1 MELVF
6 SLLQNP
12 WVIMAIK
19 IGVGLGLVMGMVPM
33 MVWAERKVSARFQ
46 LRRGP
51 NRVGPF
57 GLFQLVADS
66 LKLFWKEDFFPR
78 NTDRLIFLA
87 APVLA
92 FLPGVLSFAL
102 IPIGIA
108 GGNELLGPGG
118 VMAVSYLSMGLL
130 VMMAVSSVASY
141 GIAFA
146 GWASN
151 NQYSLLGGI
160 RSSAQLISYEI
171 VMGMA
176 VVALLMMTGT
186 LNLSEIVTQQQEYLF
201 GFIPSWNIVR
211 QPLTFILFL
220 VAAFAETNR
229 APFDLPEAEQELVG
243 GYHTEYT
250 GMRYAWFMN
259 AEYAAL
265 FTMCALLTTLFLGGW
280 GFPGLPTLYA
290 HMPRILD
297 AVFGFLHIPVA
308 GQVAAW
314 IPIAAIS
321 IGVFI
326 GKVAFLV
333 FFFMWVRWTL
343 PRFRW
348 DQLMKLGW
356 NVLIPVALANIIGTA
371 LFLEYVASRF
381 GFGG

>member
-1 MELVF
+1 MDFVL
-6 SLLQNP
+6 SLLKNP
-12 WVIMAIK
+12 WVIMGIK

-33 MVWAERKVSARFQ
+33 MVWMERKVSARFQ

-66 LKLFWKEDFFPR
+66 LKLLMKEDFLPR
-78 NTDRLIFLA
+78 NTDRLVFLA
-87 APVLA
+87 APVMA

-102 IPIGIA
+102 IPIGVA

-118 VMAVSYLSMGLL
+118 VMAVSYISMGLL
-130 VMMAVSSVASY
+130 VIMAVSSVASY

-160 RSSAQLISYEI
+160 RSSAQLISYAI

-186 LNLSEIVTQQQEYLF
+186 LNMAEIVIQQQELTF
-201 GFIPSWNIVR
+201 GFIPSWNIFR

-259 AEYAAL
+259 GEYAAM
-265 FTMCALLTTLFLGGW
+265 FTMCAVLTTLFLGGW
-280 GFPGLPTLYA
+280 GFPGLGWIQA
-290 HMPRILD
+290 HMPWYVTG
-297 AVFGFLHIPVA
+297 AVSFGA
-308 GQVAAW
+308 
-314 IPIAAIS
+314 
-321 IGVFI
+321 FI
-326 GKVAFLV
+326 TKVAFLV

-356 NVLIPVALANIIGTA
+356 NVLIPLALANIIVTA

>member
-1 MELVF
+1 MDTVLG
-6 SLLQNP
+6 LLTNF
-12 WVIMAIK
+12 WVIVAIK
-19 IGVGLGLVMGMVPM
+19 IAVGLGLVMGMVPM
-33 MVWAERKVSARFQ
+33 MVWMERKVSARFQ

-57 GLFQLVADS
+57 GLFQLIADS
-66 LKLFWKEDFFPR
+66 LKLLWKEDFLPR
-78 NTDRLIFLA
+78 NTDRIIFLA
-87 APVLA
+87 APIMA
-92 FLPGVLSFAL
+92 FLPGVLSFSL

-108 GGNELLGPGG
+108 GGNEIMGPGG
-118 VMAVSYLSMGLL
+118 VMAVSYISLGLL
-130 VMMAVSSVASY
+130 VIMAISSVAAY

-176 VVALLMMTGT
+176 VVALILMTGT
-186 LNLSEIVTQQQEYLF
+186 VNLAEIVQQQQATT
-201 GFIPSWNIVR
+201 WNIIR

-259 AEYAAL
+259 GEYAAM
-265 FTMCALLTTLFLGGW
+265 FTMSAILTTLFLGGW
-280 GFPGLPTLYA
+280 TLPGFGLLEHA
-290 HMPRILD
+290 LSGSALGQIGLGLISFSIFL
-297 AVFGFLHIPVA
+297 AKVGFLI
-308 GQVAAW
+308 
-314 IPIAAIS
+314 
-321 IGVFI
+321 
-326 GKVAFLV
+326 

-356 NVLIPVALANIIGTA
+356 NVLIPIALVNIIGTA

>member
-1 MELVF
+1 MG
-6 SLLQNP
+6 SLMTVLTNP

-33 MVWAERKVSARFQ
+33 MVWMERKVSARFQ

-57 GLFQLVADS
+57 GLFQLIADS
-66 LKLFWKEDFFPR
+66 LKLLWKEDFLPR
-78 NTDRLIFLA
+78 NTDRIIFLA
-87 APVLA
+87 APIMA

-102 IPIGIA
+102 IPIGVA

-118 VMAVSYLSMGLL
+118 VMAVSYISMGLL
-130 VMMAVSSVASY
+130 VAMAVSSVAAY

-176 VVALLMMTGT
+176 VVSLLMMTGT
-186 LNLSEIVTQQQEYLF
+186 LNLGEIVQQQQELLF
-201 GFIPSWNIVR
+201 GFIPSWNIIR

-259 AEYAAL
+259 GEYAAM
-265 FTMCALLTTLFLGGW
+265 FTMCSILTTLFLGGW
-280 GFPGLPTLYA
+280 GFPGLGRLSG
-290 HMPRILD
+290 ILHLVVLGQD
-297 AVFGFLHIPVA
+297 IQWMLVGLITFGAF
-308 GQVAAW
+308 
-314 IPIAAIS
+314 
-321 IGVFI
+321 FT
-326 GKVAFLV
+326 KVALLV

-356 NVLIPVALANIIGTA
+356 NVLIPLGLANIIGTA

>member
-1 MELVF
+1 MDTVLG
-6 SLLQNP
+6 LLANY
-12 WVIMAIK
+12 WVIVAIK
-19 IGVGLGLVMGMVPM
+19 IAVGIGLVMGMVPM
-33 MVWAERKVSARFQ
+33 MVWMERKVSARFQ

-57 GLFQLVADS
+57 GLFQLIADS
-66 LKLFWKEDFFPR
+66 LKLLWKEDFLPR
-78 NTDRLIFLA
+78 NTDRIIFLA
-87 APVLA
+87 APIMA
-92 FLPGVLSFAL
+92 FLPGVLSFSL

-108 GGNELLGPGG
+108 GGNEIMGPGG
-118 VMAVSYLSMGLL
+118 VMAVSYISLGLL
-130 VMMAVSSVASY
+130 VIMAISSVAAY

-176 VVALLMMTGT
+176 VVALLLMTGT
-186 LNLSEIVTQQQEYLF
+186 VNLAEIVQQQQATT
-201 GFIPSWNIVR
+201 WNIIR

-259 AEYAAL
+259 GEYAAM
-265 FTMCALLTTLFLGGW
+265 FTMCAILTTLFLGGW
-280 GFPGLPTLYA
+280 TLPGFGYLEHALSGSAVGQIALGL
-290 HMPRILD
+290 
-297 AVFGFLHIPVA
+297 VSF
-308 GQVAAW
+308 
-314 IPIAAIS
+314 AI
-321 IGVFI
+321 FFA
-326 GKVAFLV
+326 KVAFLV

-356 NVLIPVALANIIGTA
+356 NVLIPIALANIIGTA
-371 LFLEYVASRF
+371 VFLEYVASRF

>member
-1 MELVF
+1 MD
-6 SLLQNP
+6 LLLTILKNP
-12 WVIMAIK
+12 WVILAIK
-19 IGVGLGLVMGMVPM
+19 MGVGLGLCMGMVPM
-33 MVWAERKVSARFQ
+33 MVWMERKVSARFQ

-57 GLFQLVADS
+57 GLFQLIADS
-66 LKLFWKEDFFPR
+66 LKLLWKEDILPR

-87 APVLA
+87 APILA
-92 FLPGVLSFAL
+92 FLPGMLSFAL

-108 GGNELLGPGG
+108 GDNEYFGPGG
-118 VMAVSYLSMGLL
+118 VMAVSYISMGLL
-130 VMMAVSSVASY
+130 VIMAVSSVASY

-160 RSSAQLISYEI
+160 RSAAQLISYEI
-171 VMGMA
+171 VMGMS

-186 LNLSEIVTQQQEYLF
+186 LNLAEIVQQQAVPLF
-201 GFIPSWNIVR
+201 HFSFLPHWANALLPSWNIIR

-259 AEYAAL
+259 AEYAAM
-265 FTMCALLTTLFLGGW
+265 FTMCAVLTTLFLGGW
-280 GFPGLPTLYA
+280 TFPGFAWLANHLPWYLTA
-290 HMPRILD
+290 IVSFGTFMSK
-297 AVFGFLHIPVA
+297 VGFLI
-308 GQVAAW
+308 
-314 IPIAAIS
+314 
-321 IGVFI
+321 
-326 GKVAFLV
+326 

-356 NVLIPVALANIIGTA
+356 NTLIPIGLVNIIGTA
-371 LFLEYVASRF
+371 LFLEYIASRF

>member
-1 MELVF
+1 MLDTFQQHGEM
-6 SLLQNP
+6 LLGGTL
-12 WVIMAIK
+12 WAVVWTIIK
-19 IGVGLGLVMGMVPM
+19 IVVVVAPLMGCVAYLTL
-33 MVWAERKVSARFQ
+33 WERKAIGWTQIRP
-46 LRRGP
+46 GP

-66 LKLFWKEDFFPR
+66 LKLLWKEDFLPR
-78 NTDRLIFLA
+78 NTDKIIFLA
-87 APVLA
+87 APIMA

-102 IPIGIA
+102 IPVGVA
-108 GGNELLGPGG
+108 GGNDLLGPGG
-118 VMAVSYLSMGLL
+118 VMAVSYISMGLL
-130 VMMAVSSVASY
+130 VAMAVSSVAAY

-176 VVALLMMTGT
+176 VVSLLMMTGT
-186 LNLSEIVTQQQEYLF
+186 LNLSEIVIQQQELLF
-201 GFIPSWNIVR
+201 GFIPSWNIIR

-259 AEYAAL
+259 GEYAAM
-265 FTMCALLTTLFLGGW
+265 FTMCAILTTLFLGGW
-280 GFPGLPTLYA
+280 GFPG
-290 HMPRILD
+290 
-297 AVFGFLHIPVA
+297 FGF
-308 GQVAAW
+308 
-314 IPIAAIS
+314 IAAHVPWYITGLVS
-321 IGVFI
+321 FGAFFT
-326 GKVAFLV
+326 KVALLV

-356 NVLIPVALANIIGTA
+356 NVLIPLGLANIIGTA

>member
-1 MELVF
+1 MELA
-6 SLLQNP
+6 LTILQNP

-66 LKLFWKEDFFPR
+66 LKLFWKEDFFPK

-87 APVLA
+87 APILA

-102 IPIGIA
+102 IPIGVA

-130 VMMAVSSVASY
+130 VMMAVSSVAAY

-186 LNLSEIVTQQQEYLF
+186 LNLTEIVQQQAVPLVSANVLPAWLVEFL
-201 GFIPSWNIVR
+201 PSWNIFR

-265 FTMCALLTTLFLGGW
+265 FTMCALITTLFLGGW
-280 GFPGLPTLYA
+280 TVPFFGLVSSYLPWYLTGLLSVG
-290 HMPRILD
+290 I
-297 AVFGFLHIPVA
+297 
-308 GQVAAW
+308 
-314 IPIAAIS
+314 
-321 IGVFI
+321 FI
-326 GKVAFLV
+326 TKVAFLV

-356 NVLIPVALANIIGTA
+356 NVLIPLALANIIATA
-371 LFLEYVASRF
+371 LFLEYIASRF

>member
-1 MELVF
+1 MELLLSV
-6 SLLQNP
+6 LQNP

-87 APVLA
+87 APILA

-102 IPIGIA
+102 IPIGVA

-130 VMMAVSSVASY
+130 VMMAVSSVAAY

-186 LNLSEIVTQQQEYLF
+186 LNLAEIVQQQAVPLVSSAAVPAWLAELL
-201 GFIPSWNIVR
+201 PSWNILR

-265 FTMCALLTTLFLGGW
+265 FTMCALITTLFLGGW
-280 GFPGLPTLYA
+280 TVPFFGLVSSYLPWYLTGLLSVG
-290 HMPRILD
+290 I
-297 AVFGFLHIPVA
+297 FITK
-308 GQVAAW
+308 VAA
-314 IPIAAIS
+314 
-321 IGVFI
+321 
-326 GKVAFLV
+326 LV

-356 NVLIPVALANIIGTA
+356 NVLIPLALANIIATA
-371 LFLEYVASRF
+371 LFLEYIASRF

>member
-1 MELVF
+1 MELLL

-19 IGVGLGLVMGMVPM
+19 MGVGLGLVMGMVPM
-33 MVWAERKVSARFQ
+33 MVWMERKVSARFQ
-46 LRRGP
+46 FRRGP

-66 LKLFWKEDFFPR
+66 LKLLFKEDFLPR
-78 NTDRLIFLA
+78 STDKLIFLS
-87 APVLA
+87 APILA
-92 FLPGVLSFAL
+92 FLPGMLSFAL
-102 IPIGIA
+102 IPIGVA
-108 GGNELLGPGG
+108 GDNEFFGPGG
-118 VMAVSYLSMGLL
+118 VMAISYISMGLL
-130 VMMAVSSVASY
+130 VMMAVSSIAAY

-176 VVALLMMTGT
+176 VVALIMMTGT
-186 LNLSEIVTQQQEYLF
+186 LNLAEIVQQQAVPLF
-201 GFIPSWNIVR
+201 RLPFLPDWANAIVPSWNIIR
-211 QPLTFILFL
+211 QPITFILFL

-280 GFPGLPTLYA
+280 TVPGFAWVTSLLPWYLTA
-290 HMPRILD
+290 ILS
-297 AVFGFLHIPVA
+297 FGIF
-308 GQVAAW
+308 
-314 IPIAAIS
+314 
-321 IGVFI
+321 FT
-326 GKVAFLV
+326 KVAFLV

-356 NVLIPVALANIIGTA
+356 NTLIPLGLANIIGTA
-371 LFLEYVASRF
+371 LFLEYVASHF

>member
-1 MELVF
+1 MDE
-6 SLLQNP
+6 SLAILSNY
-12 WVIMAIK
+12 WTILAIK
-19 IGVGLGLVMGMVPM
+19 IAVGIGLVMGMVPM
-33 MVWAERKVSARFQ
+33 MVWMERKVSARFQ

-57 GLFQLVADS
+57 GLFQLIADS
-66 LKLFWKEDFFPR
+66 LKLLWKEDFLPR
-78 NTDRLIFLA
+78 NTDRLVFLA
-87 APVLA
+87 APIMA
-92 FLPGVLSFAL
+92 FLPGVLSFSL

-108 GGNELLGPGG
+108 GGNELAGPGG
-118 VMAVSYLSMGLL
+118 VMAVSYISMGLL
-130 VMMAVSSVASY
+130 VIMAISSVAAY

-176 VVALLMMTGT
+176 VVALILMTGT
-186 LNLSEIVTQQQEYLF
+186 VNLAEIVQQQQATT
-201 GFIPSWNIVR
+201 WNIIR
-211 QPLTFILFL
+211 QPITFILFL

-259 AEYAAL
+259 GEYAAM
-265 FTMCALLTTLFLGGW
+265 FTMCAILTTLFLGGW
-280 GFPGLPTLYA
+280 TLPGLK
-290 HMPRILD
+290 
-297 AVFGFLHIPVA
+297 FLTEALSGSVP
-308 GQVAAW
+308 GQ
-314 IPIAAIS
+314 IAIGLISFAI
-321 IGVFI
+321 FFA
-326 GKVAFLV
+326 KVLFLI

-356 NVLIPVALANIIGTA
+356 NVLIPIALANIIGTA

>member
-1 MELVF
+1 MDLV
-6 SLLQNP
+6 LPILKNP
-12 WVIMAIK
+12 WIIMAIK
-19 IGVGLGLVMGMVPM
+19 MGVGLGLVMGMVPM
-33 MVWAERKVSARFQ
+33 LVWMERKVSARFQ
-46 LRRGP
+46 FRRGP

-57 GLFQLVADS
+57 GLFQLIADS
-66 LKLFWKEDFFPR
+66 IKLFWKEDYFPR
-78 NTDRLIFLA
+78 NTDRFIFLA
-87 APVLA
+87 APVMA

-108 GGNELLGPGG
+108 SGNEFFGPGG
-118 VMAVSYLSMGLL
+118 VMAVSYISMGLL
-130 VMMAVSSVASY
+130 VMMAVSSIAAY

-151 NQYSLLGGI
+151 NQFSLLGGI

-176 VVALLMMTGT
+176 VVALIMMTGT
-186 LNLSEIVTQQQEYLF
+186 MNLGDIVIQQGQPLFHFSFLPSFVNEI
-201 GFIPSWNIVR
+201 IPSWNIFR

-250 GMRYAWFMN
+250 GIRYAWFMN
-259 AEYAAL
+259 AEYAAM
-265 FTMCALLTTLFLGGW
+265 FTMCAILTTLFLGGW
-280 GFPGLPTLYA
+280 TFPGFNFIQSHVPWFITA
-290 HMPRILD
+290 IIS
-297 AVFGFLHIPVA
+297 FG
-308 GQVAAW
+308 
-314 IPIAAIS
+314 
-321 IGVFI
+321 
-326 GKVAFLV
+326 AFFTKIVLLV

-356 NVLIPVALANIIGTA
+356 NTLIPLALANIIGTA
-371 LFLEYVASRF
+371 LFLEYIASHF

>member
-1 MELVF
+1 
-6 SLLQNP
+6 
-12 WVIMAIK
+12 
-19 IGVGLGLVMGMVPM
+19 
-33 MVWAERKVSARFQ
+33 
-46 LRRGP
+46 
-51 NRVGPF
+51 
-57 GLFQLVADS
+57 
-66 LKLFWKEDFFPR
+66 
-78 NTDRLIFLA
+78 
-87 APVLA
+87 
-92 FLPGVLSFAL
+92 L
-102 IPIGIA
+102 IPIGVA

-130 VMMAVSSVASY
+130 VMMAVSSVAAY

-186 LNLSEIVTQQQEYLF
+186 LNLSEIVTQQAVPLF
-201 GFIPSWNIVR
+201 HPAFLPAWTWEFLPSWNLWR

-265 FTMCALLTTLFLGGW
+265 FTMCSLLTTLFLGGW
-280 GFPGLPTLYA
+280 TVPFLTPISNHLHLVIAGFDIQWMIVGLLSVG
-290 HMPRILD
+290 I
-297 AVFGFLHIPVA
+297 
-308 GQVAAW
+308 
-314 IPIAAIS
+314 
-321 IGVFI
+321 FI
-326 GKVAFLV
+326 TKVAMLV

-356 NVLIPVALANIIGTA
+356 NVLIPLALANIIGTA

>member
-1 MELVF
+1 MD
-6 SLLQNP
+6 LLLTILKNP

-19 IGVGLGLVMGMVPM
+19 MGVGLGLVMGMVPM
-33 MVWAERKVSARFQ
+33 MVWMERKVSARFQ

-66 LKLFWKEDFFPR
+66 LKLLWKEDFLPR
-78 NTDRLIFLA
+78 NTDRVIFLA
-87 APVLA
+87 APILA
-92 FLPGVLSFAL
+92 FLPGMVSFAL

-108 GGNELLGPGG
+108 GDNEYFGPGG
-118 VMAVSYLSMGLL
+118 VMAVSYISMGLL
-130 VMMAVSSVASY
+130 VIMAVSSVASY

-160 RSSAQLISYEI
+160 RSAAQLISYEI

-186 LNLSEIVTQQQEYLF
+186 LNLAEIVQQQAVPLLHF
-201 GFIPSWNIVR
+201 SFLPHWANALLPSWNILR

-220 VAAFAETNR
+220 IAAFAETNR

-259 AEYAAL
+259 AEYAAM
-265 FTMCALLTTLFLGGW
+265 FTMCAVLTTLFLGGW
-280 GFPGLPTLYA
+280 TFPGFAWLAKHLPWYLTA
-290 HMPRILD
+290 MVSFGAFISK
-297 AVFGFLHIPVA
+297 VGFLI
-308 GQVAAW
+308 
-314 IPIAAIS
+314 
-321 IGVFI
+321 
-326 GKVAFLV
+326 

-356 NVLIPVALANIIGTA
+356 NTLIPLGLANIIGTA
-371 LFLEYVASRF
+371 LFLEYVAARF

>member
-1 MELVF
+1 MDLVL
-6 SLLQNP
+6 SLLKNP
-12 WVIMAIK
+12 WVIMGIK
-19 IGVGLGLVMGMVPM
+19 IAVGLGLVMGMVPM
-33 MVWAERKVSARFQ
+33 MVWMERKVSARFQ

-57 GLFQLVADS
+57 GLFQLLADA
-66 LKLFWKEDFFPR
+66 LKLAFKEDFLPR
-78 NTDRLIFLA
+78 NTDRIVFLA
-87 APVLA
+87 APIMA

-102 IPIGIA
+102 IPIGVA

-118 VMAVSYLSMGLL
+118 VMAVSYISMGLL
-130 VMMAVSSVASY
+130 VIMAVSSVAAY

-186 LNLSEIVTQQQEYLF
+186 LNLGEIVQQQTVPLF
-201 GFIPSWNIVR
+201 GDFPLIPSWNIIR

-259 AEYAAL
+259 GEYAAM

-280 GFPGLPTLYA
+280 SFPGLNWLSD
-290 HMPRILD
+290 H
-297 AVFGFLHIPVA
+297 LHLTVA
-308 GQVAAW
+308 GHDIQWMLVGLITFGA
-314 IPIAAIS
+314 
-321 IGVFI
+321 FFT
-326 GKVAFLV
+326 KVALLV

-356 NVLIPVALANIIGTA
+356 NVLIPLALANIIGTA

>member
-1 MELVF
+1 MDT
-6 SLLQNP
+6 LLALLSNF
-12 WVIMAIK
+12 WVILAVK
-19 IGVGLGLVMGMVPM
+19 IAVGIGLVMGMVPM
-33 MVWAERKVSARFQ
+33 MVWMERKVSARFQ

-57 GLFQLVADS
+57 GLFQLIADS
-66 LKLFWKEDFFPR
+66 LKLLWKEDFFPR
-78 NTDRLIFLA
+78 NTDRLVFLA
-87 APVLA
+87 APIMA
-92 FLPGVLSFAL
+92 FLPGVLSFSL
-102 IPIGIA
+102 IPIGVA

-118 VMAVSYLSMGLL
+118 VMAVSYISLGLL
-130 VMMAVSSVASY
+130 VIMAISSVAAY

-176 VVALLMMTGT
+176 VVALILMTGT
-186 LNLSEIVTQQQEYLF
+186 VNLAEIVQQQQATT
-201 GFIPSWNIVR
+201 WNIFR
-211 QPLTFILFL
+211 QPITFILFL

-259 AEYAAL
+259 GEYAAM
-265 FTMCALLTTLFLGGW
+265 FTMCAILTTLFLGGW
-280 GFPGLPTLYA
+280 GFFGLSWLSSQLSGSA
-290 HMPRILD
+290 LGQIL
-297 AVFGFLHIPVA
+297 VGLISF
-308 GQVAAW
+308 
-314 IPIAAIS
+314 AI
-321 IGVFI
+321 FFA
-326 GKVAFLV
+326 KVVVLI

-356 NVLIPVALANIIGTA
+356 HVLIPIALANIIGTA

>member
-1 MELVF
+1 MDLALT
-6 SLLQNP
+6 LLKNP

-19 IGVGLGLVMGMVPM
+19 MGAGLGLVMGMVPM
-33 MVWAERKVSARFQ
+33 MVWMERKVSARFQ

-57 GLFQLVADS
+57 GLFQLIADS
-66 LKLFWKEDFFPR
+66 LKLLWKEDFLPR

-87 APVLA
+87 APILA
-92 FLPGVLSFAL
+92 FLPGMLSFAL
-102 IPIGIA
+102 IPIGVA
-108 GGNELLGPGG
+108 GDNEYFGPGG
-118 VMAVSYLSMGLL
+118 VMAVSYISMGLL
-130 VMMAVSSVASY
+130 VMMAVSSVAAY

-176 VVALLMMTGT
+176 VVALVMMTGT
-186 LNLSEIVTQQQEYLF
+186 LNLAEIVQQQAVPIFHFSFLPDF
-201 GFIPSWNIVR
+201 VNGIVPSWNIFR

-280 GFPGLPTLYA
+280 TFPGFAWLA
-290 HMPRILD
+290 ARMPWYVT
-297 AVFGFLHIPVA
+297 AVVSFGAFFTKL
-308 GQVAAW
+308 
-314 IPIAAIS
+314 
-321 IGVFI
+321 
-326 GKVAFLV
+326 AFLV

-356 NVLIPVALANIIGTA
+356 NTLIPLGLVNIIGTA

>member
-1 MELVF
+1 MDTVLELLTNF
-6 SLLQNP
+6 
-12 WVIMAIK
+12 WVIVAIK
-19 IGVGLGLVMGMVPM
+19 IAVGIGLVMGMVPM
-33 MVWAERKVSARFQ
+33 MVWMERKVSARFQ

-57 GLFQLVADS
+57 GLFQLIADS
-66 LKLFWKEDFFPR
+66 LKLLWKEDFLPR
-78 NTDRLIFLA
+78 NTDRIVFLA
-87 APVLA
+87 APIMA
-92 FLPGVLSFAL
+92 FLPGVLSFSL
-102 IPIGIA
+102 IPIGVA
-108 GGNELLGPGG
+108 GGNEIMGPGG
-118 VMAVSYLSMGLL
+118 VMAVSYISLGLL
-130 VMMAVSSVASY
+130 VIMAISSVAAY

-176 VVALLMMTGT
+176 VVALILMTGT
-186 LNLSEIVTQQQEYLF
+186 VNLAEIVQQQQATT
-201 GFIPSWNIVR
+201 WNIIR
-211 QPLTFILFL
+211 QPVTFILFL

-259 AEYAAL
+259 GEYAAM
-265 FTMCALLTTLFLGGW
+265 FTMCAILTTLFLGGW
-280 GFPGLPTLYA
+280 TLPGFGYLEHALSGSALGQIALGLTS
-290 HMPRILD
+290 
-297 AVFGFLHIPVA
+297 F
-308 GQVAAW
+308 
-314 IPIAAIS
+314 AI
-321 IGVFI
+321 FFA
-326 GKVAFLV
+326 KVASLV

-356 NVLIPVALANIIGTA
+356 NVLIPIALANIIGTA
-371 LFLEYVASRF
+371 VFLEYVASRF

>member
-1 MELVF
+1 MDLVL

-12 WVIMAIK
+12 WVIMGIK
-19 IGVGLGLVMGMVPM
+19 IAVGLGLVMGMVPM
-33 MVWAERKVSARFQ
+33 MVWMERKVSARFQ

-66 LKLFWKEDFFPR
+66 LKLLWKEDFLPR

-87 APVLA
+87 APIMA

-118 VMAVSYLSMGLL
+118 VMAVSYISMGLL
-130 VMMAVSSVASY
+130 VAMAVSSVAAY

-171 VMGMA
+171 VMAMA

-186 LNLSEIVTQQQEYLF
+186 LNMAEIVIQQQELLF
-201 GFIPSWNIVR
+201 GFIPSWNILR

-259 AEYAAL
+259 GEYAAM
-265 FTMCALLTTLFLGGW
+265 FTMCAILTTLFLGGW
-280 GFPGLPTLYA
+280 GFPGFGWIQANLPWYVTGL
-290 HMPRILD
+290 
-297 AVFGFLHIPVA
+297 VSFGA
-308 GQVAAW
+308 
-314 IPIAAIS
+314 
-321 IGVFI
+321 FI
-326 GKVAFLV
+326 TKVALLV

-356 NVLIPVALANIIGTA
+356 NVLIPLALANIIFTA

>member
-1 MELVF
+1 
-6 SLLQNP
+6 
-12 WVIMAIK
+12 
-19 IGVGLGLVMGMVPM
+19 
-33 MVWAERKVSARFQ
+33 
-46 LRRGP
+46 
-51 NRVGPF
+51 
-57 GLFQLVADS
+57 
-66 LKLFWKEDFFPR
+66 
-78 NTDRLIFLA
+78 
-87 APVLA
+87 
-92 FLPGVLSFAL
+92 
-102 IPIGIA
+102 
-108 GGNELLGPGG
+108 
-118 VMAVSYLSMGLL
+118 MGLL
-130 VMMAVSSVASY
+130 VAMAVSSVAAY

-171 VMGMA
+171 VMAMA

-186 LNLSEIVTQQQEYLF
+186 LNMAEIVIQQQELLF
-201 GFIPSWNIVR
+201 GFIPSWNILR

-259 AEYAAL
+259 GEYAAM
-265 FTMCALLTTLFLGGW
+265 FTMCAILTTLFLGGW
-280 GFPGLPTLYA
+280 GFPGFGWIQANLPWYVTGL
-290 HMPRILD
+290 
-297 AVFGFLHIPVA
+297 VSFGA
-308 GQVAAW
+308 
-314 IPIAAIS
+314 
-321 IGVFI
+321 FI
-326 GKVAFLV
+326 TKVALLV

-356 NVLIPVALANIIGTA
+356 NVLIPLALANIIFTA

>member
-1 MELVF
+1 MEN
-6 SLLQNP
+6 LLELLRNP
-12 WVIMAIK
+12 WVITAMK
-19 IGVGLGLVMGMVPM
+19 MGVGLGIVMGLVPM
-33 MVWAERKVSARFQ
+33 IVWMERKVSARFQ

-57 GLFQLVADS
+57 GLLQLGADAV
-66 LKLFWKEDFFPR
+66 KLLFKEDFFPR
-78 NTDRLIFLA
+78 NTDRLVFLA
-87 APVLA
+87 APIMA
-92 FLPGVLSFAL
+92 FLPGVISFAL
-102 IPIGIA
+102 IPVGVA
-108 GGNELLGPGG
+108 GGNELLGPGS

-130 VMMAVSSVASY
+130 VMMAVSSVSTY
-141 GIAFA
+141 GLAFA

-160 RSSAQLISYEI
+160 RSAAQLVSYEV
-171 VMGMA
+171 VMAMS
-176 VVALLMMTGT
+176 VVALVMMTGT
-186 LNLSEIVTQQQEYLF
+186 LNFAEIVQQQAVPLF
-201 GFIPSWNIVR
+201 GDFALIPSWNIIR

-259 AEYAAL
+259 GEYAAM
-265 FTMCALLTTLFLGGW
+265 FTMSAVLTTLFLGGW
-280 GFPGLPTLYA
+280 TFPGLETLQSVLPWYA
-290 HMPRILD
+290 TAL
-297 AVFGFLHIPVA
+297 VTFGA
-308 GQVAAW
+308 
-314 IPIAAIS
+314 
-321 IGVFI
+321 FI
-326 GKVAFLV
+326 TKVALMI

-356 NVLIPVALANIIGTA
+356 NVLIPLGIANIVGTA

>member
-1 MELVF
+1 MGTLLA
-6 SLLQNP
+6 LLQNY
-12 WVIMAIK
+12 WVIVAIK

-33 MVWAERKVSARFQ
+33 MVWMERKVSARFQ

-66 LKLFWKEDFFPR
+66 LKLLFKEDFLPR
-78 NTDRLIFLA
+78 NTDRIIFLA
-87 APVLA
+87 APIMA
-92 FLPGVLSFAL
+92 FLPGVLSFSL

-108 GGNELLGPGG
+108 GGNELIGPGG
-118 VMAVSYLSMGLL
+118 VMAVSYINMGLL
-130 VMMAVSSVASY
+130 VAMAVSSVAAY

-171 VMGMA
+171 VMGMS

-186 LNLSEIVTQQQEYLF
+186 LNFAEIVQQQQVPLF
-201 GFIPSWNIVR
+201 HVPGAPWWINELIPSWNILR

-220 VAAFAETNR
+220 VSAFAETNR

-259 AEYAAL
+259 GEYAAM
-265 FTMCALLTTLFLGGW
+265 FTMCAILTTLFLGGW
-280 GFPGLPTLYA
+280 TFPF
-290 HMPRILD
+290 
-297 AVFGFLHIPVA
+297 FGAIAANLHIPLFGQDVA
-308 GQVAAW
+308 WIAIALLSFGTFFAKVAA
-314 IPIAAIS
+314 
-321 IGVFI
+321 
-326 GKVAFLV
+326 LV

-356 NVLIPVALANIIGTA
+356 NVLIPIGLFNIIGTA